1 MTHLLIG
8 HVFRD
13 RFCADWNDRGRR
25 SGRCNARRTRLGM
38 EAAERPKRTPDAS
51 EEAFALGVNQ
61 LMVRSTEKK
70 KKKKPI
76 SLLVYIQGDM

>member
-1 MTHLLIG
+1 
-8 HVFRD
+8 
-13 RFCADWNDRGRR
+13 
-25 SGRCNARRTRLGM
+25 M